1 MCGTQ
6 CCEDDYPVWSF
17 YRRFPVYRLWD
28 IFVGISGSAPVFQS
42 GAVYQSGNAVIRL
55 SCLEDLSVSG
65 KLSGTVD
72 GGLLCFI
79 FRSGRTHF
87 SEPYPESGE
96 QSVLEAGVSSGK
108 PPIPPEI
115 FPESVRMGRQERNA
129 LRGEPFCTC
138 ADTGCGAVGL
148 PAAEGINIHVTGEL
162 LPGDDAG
169 TSGV

>member
-79 FRSGRTHF
+79 FCSGRTHF

-96 QSVLEAGVSSGK
+96 QSVPEAGVSSGK
-108 PPIPPEI
+108 SSIPSEI
-115 FPESVRMGRQERNA
+115 FPEPVRMGRQERNA
-129 LRGEPFCTC
+129 LRGEPFCTG

-148 PAAEGINIHVTGEL
+148 PAAEGSDIHVTGEL
-162 LPGDDAG
+162 LPGGDARA
-169 TSGV
+169 SGA